1 MPFCQLAFEL
11 VALTT
16 SPMQGVDGSVV
27 ANDRH
32 DGARRGMFDAH
43 EFHIQ
48 PNPVA
53 ISVITSTFGTFL
65 KLARGNISVLDP
77 HLSMYMRTMSGHSE
91 IWSDDCIVFRYWS
104 GTLTFQGTNLQNM
117 VWQPLFCKILL
128 KCSIPLSK
136 QGHGTKME
144 KNSASTIDLE
154 YYARWRSP
162 P

>member
-77 HLSMYMRTMSGHSE
+77 QLSMYMRTMSGHSE
-91 IWSDDCIVFRYWS
+91 I
-104 GTLTFQGTNLQNM
+104 
-117 VWQPLFCKILL
+117 
-128 KCSIPLSK
+128 
-136 QGHGTKME
+136 
-144 KNSASTIDLE
+144 
-154 YYARWRSP
+154 
-162 P
+162 

>member
-32 DGARRGMFDAH
+32 GGARRGMFDAH

-65 KLARGNISVLDP
+65 KLARGNISIRSSPFNVYENHERAL
-77 HLSMYMRTMSGHSE
+77 
-91 IWSDDCIVFRYWS
+91 
-104 GTLTFQGTNLQNM
+104 FQGTNLQNM

>member
-1 MPFCQLAFEL
+1 MHFCQLAFEL

-32 DGARRGMFDAH
+32 GGARRGMFDAH

-77 HLSMYMRTMSGHSE
+77 HLSMYMRTMSGHSSKVRTYK
-91 IWSDDCIVFRYWS
+91 IWFGNPFSAR
-104 GTLTFQGTNLQNM
+104 
-117 VWQPLFCKILL
+117 FC
-128 KCSIPLSK
+128 
-136 QGHGTKME
+136 
-144 KNSASTIDLE
+144 
-154 YYARWRSP
+154 
-162 P
+162 